1 MNKTDVLRQL
11 QALGTAQNRKVYER
25 HGIRGEQ
32 YGVSYAGLG
41 KLKKQIGVDH
51 ALALALWAT
60 GNHDARV
67 LATMVADPAEMDRPL
82 LEAWVADL
90 DNYVLTDALSG
101 LAARSP
107 VAQACMEA
115 WAEAKG
121 EWRGTAGMN
130 ILAALA
136 AYDDALPDAYLERY
150 LGVIEARIH
159 GSENRVRHAMN
170 MALIAIG
177 VRNPSLQ
184 ATATAAAGRI
194 GKVEVNHGATSCK
207 TPDAAAYIRKT
218 VERKQQR
225 RAVAG

>member
-1 MNKTDVLRQL
+1 MKKTDVLQQL

-25 HGIRGEQ
+25 HGVRGDR
-32 YGVSYAGLG
+32 YGVSYANLG

-51 ALALALWAT
+51 ELALELWAT

-67 LATMVADPAEMDRPL
+67 LAMMVADPAQVDRPL
-82 LEAWVADL
+82 LEAWAADL

-107 VAQACMEA
+107 VARACMEA
-115 WAEAKG
+115 WTEAED
-121 EWRGTAGMN
+121 EWRGAAGMN
-130 ILAALA
+130 VLAALA
-136 AYDDALPDAYLERY
+136 TSDDALPDAYLERY
-150 LGVIEARIH
+150 LDVIEARIH

-194 GKVEVNHGATSCK
+194 GKVEVDHGQTNCK
-207 TPDAAAYIRKT
+207 TPDAVAYIRKT